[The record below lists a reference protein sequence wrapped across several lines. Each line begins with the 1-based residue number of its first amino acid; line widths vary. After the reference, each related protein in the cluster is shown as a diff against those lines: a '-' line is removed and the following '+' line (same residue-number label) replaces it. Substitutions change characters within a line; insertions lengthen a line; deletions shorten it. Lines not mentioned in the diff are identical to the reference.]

1 MIEDSIENLF
11 NTINNSKEYKEY
23 KEIIAIIEEDKE
35 INSLLEEIKALQKK
49 ATYLEYNK
57 DNTYKDLDKEIEE
70 KVKILNNN
78 SKYKKYLSKLKEF
91 NNTLK
96 VSSALLEEYIDDK
109 INI

>member
-35 INSLLEEIKALQKK
+35 INSLLEEIKVLQKK

-57 DNTYKDLDKEIEE
+57 DNTYKDVDKEIEE